1 MKPVSRYTRRRR
13 ARLLFVALALGLAGL
28 AAGLVL
34 LAFRDNIAFFY
45 GPTEVVSGAAPSGR
59 LFRLGGIVLEKS
71 VARSADGLTVHFTV
85 TDRKSELPVVYAGM
99 LPDLF
104 REGQGVVAQ
113 GRLDKDGVF
122 TAVEVLAKHDEKYMP
137 AEAVE
142 AMKRAGTW
150 RPSTES
156 RP

>member
-1 MKPVSRYTRRRR
+1 VKRSGGYARRR
-13 ARLLFVALALGLAGL
+13 ARMLFLALALGLSAL

-45 GPTEVVSGAAPSGR
+45 GPTEVMAGAAPQGP
-59 LFRLGGIVLEKS
+59 LFRLGGMVQEDS
-71 VARSADGLTVHFTV
+71 VTTSADGLTVRFMV
-85 TDRKSELPVVYAGM
+85 TDYKSSLPVTYTGI

-104 REGQGVVAQ
+104 REGQGVVAR
-113 GRLDKDGVF
+113 GRLGEDGVF
-122 TAVEVLAKHDEKYMP
+122 TAVEVLAKHDERYMP

-150 RPSTES
+150 REPAGA